1 MEIRKCDKCD
11 CNIDPQHLYPP
22 EVNVV
27 PGIRE
32 GGGFTLQLPV
42 LGKKED
48 EEYITLSAFDLCWV
62 CLMEMAQKTSP
73 PDSVKFTE

>member
-11 CNIDPQHLYPP
+11 CNIDPKNLYPL

-32 GGGFTLQLPV
+32 GGGFTLKLPV
-42 LGKKED
+42 FRQKEE
-48 EEYITLSAFDLCWV
+48 EEYITLSAFDLCWT
-62 CLMEMAQKTSP
+62 CLKILAQKIP
-73 PDSVKFTE
+73 PPSKAECTE